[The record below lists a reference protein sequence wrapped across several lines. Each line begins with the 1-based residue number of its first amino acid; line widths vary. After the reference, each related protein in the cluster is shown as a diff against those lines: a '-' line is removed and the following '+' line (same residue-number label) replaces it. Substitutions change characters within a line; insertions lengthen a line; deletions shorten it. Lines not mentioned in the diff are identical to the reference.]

1 VTLLGNQGHLM
12 NKIAIV
18 FGVLTATA
26 LGFVPPQGAI
36 SRQMASQEAMVT
48 RRLTAIA
55 RDSLTE
61 VNYTGTNEDGDQE
74 DIDTGKQQGSGS

>member
-1 VTLLGNQGHLM
+1 M

-26 LGFVPPQGAI
+26 LGFVPPQGAL
-36 SRQMASQEAMVT
+36 SREMASQEAF
-48 RRLTAIA
+48 A
-55 RDSLTE
+55 RDSLTG

>member
-1 VTLLGNQGHLM
+1 M

>member
-1 VTLLGNQGHLM
+1 M

-26 LGFVPPQGAI
+26 LGFVPPQGTLT
-36 SRQMASQEAMVT
+36 RQMASQEAMLG

-55 RDSLTE
+55 RDSLTQ

>member
-1 VTLLGNQGHLM
+1 M

-18 FGVLTATA
+18 VGVLTATA
-26 LGFVPPQGAI
+26 LGFGSPQGTV
-36 SRQMASQEAMVT
+36 SRQMASLEAF
-48 RRLTAIA
+48 AQ
-55 RDSLTE
+55 DSLTQ